1 MIDKLVVCIDDH
13 CTLVYDWSVLV
24 ILRWLQ
30 MIIAHWCM
38 IEVCWWYWDDLKY
51 SKTGLIIWNRKKQIK
66 LPLINV
72 MLANNKNIIF
82 LIIKA
87 TPIVAW
93 YKITQK
99 GNVKLK
105 SLDVFWWM
113 MTIKL
118 FYAMIVFILIKR
130 L

>member
-1 MIDKLVVCIDDH
+1 
-13 CTLVYDWSVLV
+13 
-24 ILRWLQ
+24 
-30 MIIAHWCM
+30 
-38 IEVCWWYWDDLKY
+38 
-51 SKTGLIIWNRKKQIK
+51 
-66 LPLINV
+66 